1 MPSQLTKSKID
12 STVPTH
18 KEQFVWDQ
26 SISGFGLKISPSG
39 RKTFLLVYRMGG
51 RDTPTRR
58 YTLGTYGSIT
68 PDMAR
73 KEAIRLRGLIASG
86 TDPMEL
92 RAQAKTQLSFGEF
105 AKKYLKEHACLHK
118 KPSSLREDQRN
129 LNKHLLPILDNKPL
143 EIIVRA
149 DIAKIHQ
156 GLRDSPIAANRCLSL
171 LTTMFN
177 LSERWGYRP
186 DNTNPC
192 RHITRFKENK
202 RQRFLS
208 SEELARLGQVLSK
221 AEQANTH
228 SPFVLALF
236 RLLILTGARLGEIL
250 FLKWDQVNLKERC
263 LHLSDSKTGPKTI
276 HLNAPSL
283 TVLDGLPRMEGN
295 PFVCAGKRQGKGLV
309 GVHHSWYGLRK
320 TAGLSDVRIH
330 DLRHSFASVGV
341 SSGTSLYVIGS
352 LLGHTLPATTAR
364 YAHLHTNPQQ
374 VASEDIAQQILA
386 AMNPPTEEGEVVS
399 LTKKKY
405 A

>member
-1 MPSQLTKSKID
+1 MHSQLTKSKID
-12 STVPTH
+12 SIPTPN
-18 KEQFVWDQ
+18 KEHFFWDQ
-26 SISGFGLKISPSG
+26 GISGFGIKISPSG
-39 RKTFLLVYRMGG
+39 RKTFILVYRMGRRG
-51 RDTPTRR
+51 APTRR
-58 YTLGTYGSIT
+58 YTLGTYGNIT

-73 KEAIRLRGLIASG
+73 KEALRLRGQIASG

-92 RAQAKTQLSFGEF
+92 RAQAKAQLSFGEF
-105 AKKYLKEHACLHK
+105 ANKYLQEHACLHK
-118 KPSSLREDQRN
+118 KPSSLREDRRY
-129 LNKHLLPILDNKPL
+129 LNKNLLPTLSNKPL
-143 EIIVRA
+143 EKLVRA
-149 DIAKIHQ
+149 DIAKVHH
-156 GLRDSPIAANRCLSL
+156 GLRASPIAANRCLAL

-192 RHITRFKENK
+192 RHIKRYKENR

-221 AEQANTH
+221 AEQGNTH

-250 FLKWDQVNLKERC
+250 SLKWDQVDLKERC
-263 LHLSDSKTGPKTI
+263 LHLSDSKTGPKTVR
-276 HLNAPSL
+276 LNAPSL
-283 TVLDGLPRMEGN
+283 AVLDGLPRIEGN
-295 PFVCAGKRQGKGLV
+295 PFVCAGKRPGKGLV
-309 GVHHSWYGLRK
+309 GVHHSWYALRK
-320 TAGLSDVRIH
+320 TAGLPDVRLH

-374 VASEDIAQQILA
+374 EASEDIAQQIHA
-386 AMNPPTEEGEVVS
+386 AMNPSNAECEIVP
-399 LTKKKY
+399 LTMVR
-405 A
+405 